1 MAASAEPA
9 GALLGPG
16 VRAVLEAWP
25 ALRVAVENGFGG
37 VHSQEKVRWL
47 GAAVEDY
54 FVQNADLEQD
64 EVEDLLADI
73 MSSEF
78 DTLVEDGSLAQV
90 SQQLRTVFRYSQSG
104 QEPLLREFLGQVG
117 RKRAEV
123 KALEGPA
130 ADQANGNNSDQEER
144 TDRGAEEM
152 AVTDNKEAP
161 ALPRGSQAGPS
172 GVTSPGHEP
181 AEDGW
186 IVIQR
191 KKK

>member
-104 QEPLLREFLGQVG
+104 QEPLLREFLGQNHKTLHV
-117 RKRAEV
+117 RENFQYTIK
-123 KALEGPA
+123 
-130 ADQANGNNSDQEER
+130 
-144 TDRGAEEM
+144 
-152 AVTDNKEAP
+152 
-161 ALPRGSQAGPS
+161 
-172 GVTSPGHEP
+172 
-181 AEDGW
+181 
-186 IVIQR
+186 R
-191 KKK
+191 KKNLKFTSLNKYFNSTNVIRAYYVLLFPETQQY